1 VVVVSDFVTY
11 HGSET
16 LEDTFRRSGG
26 DEFGYRIPD
35 ELITRLE
42 TLDRERQEAIDAIKR
57 HIEQHQLPE
66 TDLEAEEPTGEE
78 YPW

>member
-1 VVVVSDFVTY
+1 LSTFVSY

-16 LEDTFRRSGG
+16 LEDMFRRSDG

-42 TLDRERQEAIDAIKR
+42 TLDRARQGAIDAIKR
-57 HIEQHQLPE
+57 HIEEQGVPE
-66 TDLEAEEPTGEE
+66 IDLDTEDPTGEGP
-78 YPW
+78 PW

>member
-1 VVVVSDFVTY
+1 MTDFVAY

-16 LEDTFRRSGG
+16 LEDTFRRSDG

-42 TLDRERQEAIDAIKR
+42 TFDRAREGAVRAIKQYIKER
-57 HIEQHQLPE
+57 RVPE
-66 TDLEAEEPTGEE
+66 VDLETEEPTDEE